1 MLQIDFLGSG
11 SSGNATVIRYEQT
24 CILYDC
30 GFSGRELKRRLENT
44 AIGLDDITAVLL
56 THEHRDHIGGLPL
69 LARRESLPVYLTEP
83 TNVAVR
89 FGSRATCQRIFIQA
103 GQTFRI
109 EQIEILPFE
118 IAHDARQPVGY
129 VLSFPDGTRL
139 GIATDLGHA
148 NPEALEALDGCNL
161 IGLEANHDPDLL
173 KNGPYP
179 WFLKQR
185 IRSNKGH
192 LSNPAAADLLS
203 EVAGDGLQHIFGL
216 HLSET
221 NNRPALA
228 KKALVDQVSKLGLTT
243 QVSVISQNEPLSY
256 AAPGQMALL

>member
-1 MLQIDFLGSG
+1 VLQIDFLGSG
-11 SSGNATVIRYEQT
+11 SSGNASVIRYEKT

-30 GFSGRELKRRLENT
+30 GFSGRELKRRLQN
-44 AIGLDDITAVLL
+44 AGLGPDDISAVLL
-56 THEHRDHIGGLPL
+56 THEHRDHVGGLPL

-83 TNVAVR
+83 TNIAVR
-89 FGSRATCQRIFIQA
+89 FGSRATCQRVFVRA
-103 GQTFRI
+103 GQAFKVD
-109 EQIEILPFE
+109 QIEILPFE

-148 NPEALEALDGCNL
+148 NPEAIEALGNCSL
-161 IGLEANHDPDLL
+161 IGLEANHDPNMLT
-173 KNGPYP
+173 NGPYP

-185 IRSNKGH
+185 IRSKKGH
-192 LSNPAAADLLS
+192 LSNSNSAEMLGKL
-203 EVAGDGLQHIFGL
+203 AGDDLQHIFAL

-228 KKALVDQVSKLGLTT
+228 KKALVERIEKLGLTT
-243 QVSVISQNEPLSY
+243 PVSVISQNEPLSY
-256 AAPGQMALL
+256 PAPGQMALL

>member
-30 GFSGRELKRRLENT
+30 GFSGRELKRRLEN
-44 AIGLDDITAVLL
+44 AGLTPDDITAVLL
-56 THEHRDHIGGLPL
+56 THEHRDHVGGLPL

-83 TNVAVR
+83 TNIAVR
-89 FGSRATCQRIFIQA
+89 FGSRATCQRVFIRA
-103 GQTFRI
+103 GQAFKV

-139 GIATDLGHA
+139 GIATDLGYA
-148 NPEALEALDGCNL
+148 NPEAIEALGGCNL

-173 KNGPYP
+173 MNGPYP

-192 LSNPAAADLLS
+192 LSNANAAEMLGQL
-203 EVAGDGLQHIFGL
+203 AGEDLQHIFAL

-228 KKALVDQVSKLGLTT
+228 KKALVERIEKLGLTT
-243 QVSVISQNEPLSY
+243 QVSVISQNKPLGY
-256 AAPGQMALL
+256 PAPGQMALL